1 MNKQETAKILAVI
14 DVMFKA
20 PARSVPVDT
29 ALQLDVWTEMLGDL
43 EYRSVDLAVRSMAG
57 TNTWAPSI
65 AEIREAVLELE
76 QGPVR
81 QGAEG
86 WRDFLEAVSRYG
98 SYRVPV
104 FSDPVVA
111 RVVASL
117 GWKELC
123 LSENQV
129 ADRARFIDLYD
140 RLACDERRLQ
150 QSPVLAAAKQ
160 QRALTEAQKTLEQVA
175 RILKGGPREYE

>member
-14 DVMFKA
+14 DALFKTGSSQ
-20 PARSVPVDT
+20 PADV
-29 ALQLDVWTEMLGDL
+29 ALQVDLWTELLGDL
-43 EYRSVDLAVRSMAG
+43 EYRVVDLAIRSMAH

-65 AEIREAVLELE
+65 AEIRAFVVELE
-76 QGPVR
+76 RGPVR
-81 QGAEG
+81 AGGDA
-86 WRDFLEAVSRYG
+86 WRDFLDAVSRYG
-98 SYRVPV
+98 SYRIPV

-111 RVVASL
+111 KVVHAL

-129 ADRARFIDLYD
+129 ADRARFIELYD
-140 RLACDERRLQ
+140 RLACDERRVQ
-150 QSPVLAAAKQ
+150 QSPLLAAARE
-160 QRALTEAQKTLEQVA
+160 QRALTEAQKTVEQVA